1 MTMSDSRDE
10 KTAAGHT
17 AGAPTAAL
25 RRLSTSRTGVA
36 LKVVVSVGLLVW
48 FVLGIDGQRLLDLIG
63 RARPGFVLL
72 MALAGLS
79 RIWISAVR
87 FHFLSRP
94 IRRVGLRTL
103 SRHYFVA
110 SYFNNLLPT
119 ALGGDVIRVFLLA
132 KQGLSKVESGALI
145 LIERSVGAGALVA
158 LAALGVALFPVQAE
172 LRWLVLGIGAMLAG
186 GVLVFLA
193 VGRRLARRIVRWP
206 SLQGAVDAAA
216 VLSHRPL
223 ALSGVVILSLVLQVV
238 SISVSWLVALAMGI
252 DISFLA
258 CLALVPLVW
267 LVTMLPVSIGGIG
280 LREVSFAYLLGT
292 IGISSEESLLIS
304 LGTFATLVLNGAI
317 GGLILARGS
326 LRGGLAE
333 LRSRSGNDSSTSR
346 ISRP

>member
-1 MTMSDSRDE
+1 MGDPRDE
-10 KTAAGHT
+10 KPATHLI
-17 AGAPTAAL
+17 AGAPTTAL

-36 LKVVVSVGLLVW
+36 LKGFVSVGLLVW
-48 FVLGIDGQRLLDLIG
+48 FVLGIDGQRLFDLIG
-63 RARPGFVLL
+63 RSRPGFLLL

-79 RIWISAVR
+79 RIWISAIR

-94 IRRVGLRTL
+94 IRRLGLRTL

-119 ALGGDVIRVFLLA
+119 AFGGDVIRVFLLA

-145 LIERSVGAGALVA
+145 LIERSVGLGALVA
-158 LAALGVALFPVQAE
+158 LATLGVALFPVQAE
-172 LRWLVLGIGAMLAG
+172 LRWLVLGIGAMLAA
-186 GVLVFLA
+186 GVLVLLA
-193 VGRRLARRIVRWP
+193 GSRRLGRRIGRWP
-206 SLQGAVDAAA
+206 ALQGAVDAAK
-216 VLSHRPL
+216 VLSHRSR
-223 ALSGVVILSLVLQVV
+223 ALSGVVVLSFLLQVV
-238 SISVSWLVALAMGI
+238 SISVSWLAALAMGI
-252 DISFLA
+252 DTSFLA

-304 LGTFATLVLNGAI
+304 LGTFATLVLNGFI

-326 LRGGLAE
+326 LRGGLADLR
-333 LRSRSGNDSSTSR
+333 LRSDSDPSASR
-346 ISRP
+346 RPRT